1 MRKLVYYLVLL
12 TAGYFAGKAFKAR
25 IPVHGSSKRKDMQ
38 RLVAVVA
45 AAVALLALAQLVTSI
60 VFWERQPT
68 ALDVAALLSI
78 GLFMG
83 VFALR
88 NTELERHDYRQLL
101 KPRNKNK
108 L

>member
-1 MRKLVYYLVLL
+1 MLKVVYYLVVLSG
-12 TAGYFAGKAFKAR
+12 GYFAGRAFKAR
-25 IPVHGSSKRKDMQ
+25 IPVHGSNKRKDMQ
-38 RLVAVVA
+38 RL
-45 AAVALLALAQLVTSI
+45 AAVAVAAIVLLSVARLVMSI
-60 VFWERQPT
+60 IHWERQPT

-88 NTELERHDYRQLL
+88 NTELERSDYRQLL
-101 KPRNKNK
+101 KSRNKNR

>member
-1 MRKLVYYLVLL
+1 MVV
-12 TAGYFAGKAFKAR
+12 T
-25 IPVHGSSKRKDMQ
+25 
-38 RLVAVVA
+38 VA
-45 AAVALLALAQLVTSI
+45 ALLLSIARLVTSI
-60 VFWERQPT
+60 VYWERQPT

-88 NTELERHDYRQLL
+88 NTELERSDYRQLL
-101 KPRNKNK
+101 KPRDKNR